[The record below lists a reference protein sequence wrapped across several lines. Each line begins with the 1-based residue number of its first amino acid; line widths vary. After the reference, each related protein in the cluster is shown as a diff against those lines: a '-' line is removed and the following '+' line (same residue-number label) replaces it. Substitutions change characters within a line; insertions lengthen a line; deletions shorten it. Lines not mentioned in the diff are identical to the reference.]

1 MRLVF
6 VLWCVLWPA
15 LVHAQSGEYEVI
27 QVDPAGSSFTAEAN
41 KQLRTF
47 RVRPGIEVTI
57 NGVKATFAQ
66 LEVGMKVNVT
76 SAEPGLA
83 TKLVANGLQTK
94 KAASAGQAVVLAPG
108 AQPEREL
115 DAEIKANSAAGF
127 SLGVLPKGTKVMLQY
142 QKGVWKSWGNIAT
155 ENPDSEKSERGDASR
170 LVISLPS
177 RNGKA
182 GKTLTVVP
190 FETAKRP
197 FVYEVPVDFP
207 DLVLRIND
215 TEGSFEKNP
224 GKVEYHV
231 KVFPAKK

>member
-1 MRLVF
+1 
-6 VLWCVLWPA
+6 
-15 LVHAQSGEYEVI
+15 
-27 QVDPAGSSFTAEAN
+27 VDAAGNSFTAEAN

-47 RVRPGIEVTI
+47 RVRPEIEVTI

-66 LEVGMKVNVT
+66 LEVGMKVKVT
-76 SAEPGLA
+76 SAEPGVA

-94 KAASAGQAVVLAPG
+94 KAAPAGQPPIAPG
-108 AQPEREL
+108 AQPAREV
-115 DAEIKANSAAGF
+115 DAEIKAHSADGF
-127 SLGVLPKGTKVMLQY
+127 SLGELPKGTKVTLQY
-142 QKGVWKSWGNIAT
+142 KKGVWKSWGNIAT
-155 ENPDSEKSERGDASR
+155 ESPDSEKTERGDACR

-182 GKTLTVVP
+182 GKTLTIVP
-190 FETAKRP
+190 PDTAKRP

-224 GKVEYHV
+224 GKVEYNV
-231 KVFPAKK
+231 KIFPAKK